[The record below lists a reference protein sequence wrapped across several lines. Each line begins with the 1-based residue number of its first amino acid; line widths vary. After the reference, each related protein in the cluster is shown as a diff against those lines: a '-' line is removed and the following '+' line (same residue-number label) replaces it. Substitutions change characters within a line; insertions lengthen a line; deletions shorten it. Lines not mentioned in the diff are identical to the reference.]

1 VSLSIGGRYAEA
13 SHALDQAEAVASDP
27 DIRARILGTRA
38 VVLQRVGRPDS
49 AEEIA
54 KAAIDVDGIS
64 DRTRAA
70 LLGQLGALAMYG
82 GRLAE
87 ADRWLTAS
95 IDGLGESVEAARMRI
110 NRSLVSL
117 QAQRFDGAL
126 ADLDAAIDTFAAAGL
141 TVEQGQAQHNRA
153 YVDLLRGDLVSALQ
167 GMLAA
172 RPLAAASP
180 VAAAICDIDRA
191 EVLRDAGQT
200 REAEQLLAASA
211 PVFGR
216 HRMPQS
222 RAETEF
228 QLARSQ
234 LMHAPARARQTAAA
248 SAKRFRSLGNEAW
261 AARADAIRLRAV
273 LSAGAPT
280 ASGPRPEPR
289 RAIDPDEADAVAG
302 ELDGFGFA
310 SEAAAL
316 RLSLDIWRSRH
327 PRARPTVTRPVRV
340 PRTASLEVRLLAH
353 EARAER
359 AAVARRETLVRT
371 HVSAG
376 LDELAEWQAAF
387 GSLDLQTS
395 VSAHGRSLIVA
406 GLASAVR
413 TRRADV
419 VFEWSERARHLSQQV
434 VAIRPPQDPQVAA
447 DLAELRHLRADDPT
461 GSWRRDPR
469 LAALEERARER
480 QWSATGAAGIHQR
493 VTLEGLRAVLDDRT
507 ALLTFIYSGA
517 ELTALVVTRDRARI
531 VDLPLWQAARSTLPG
546 LRADLDMAASI
557 RTGPMADVVQRTLDD
572 KLRAIS
578 AALLDEAVAFA
589 DVDRYLI
596 TLPGVLEGLPW
607 AMLPALRGK
616 VFTLAASATRW
627 AAMTGT
633 SPSPATAGFA
643 VGPRVA
649 RGDEE
654 ADAGA
659 SAWRSARV
667 LRGGEATVDAVADL
681 AAEVDVLHVAAHG
694 KHAADNGLFSGMEL
708 ADGTLFGYD
717 VDRIPRIP
725 SIVVLSSCEV
735 GRSSVRWGEEAVG
748 MTRVWLHAGTR
759 AVVATPVIVAD
770 DVACDLLG
778 AMHGGLVSGL
788 GPSAALADASARTG
802 LTSSFQVHGAGF

>member
-1 VSLSIGGRYAEA
+1 MGGRYAEA
-13 SHALDQAEAVASDP
+13 SHALDVAEASALDP
-27 DIRARILGTRA
+27 DMRARVLGTRA
-38 VVLQRVGRPDS
+38 VVLQRTGHPDE
-49 AEEIA
+49 AEDVA
-54 KAAIDVDGIS
+54 LAATKVAGIT

-70 LLGQLGALAMYG
+70 ILGQLGTLAMYN
-82 GRLAE
+82 GRLLE
-87 ADRWLTAS
+87 AQQRLGAA
-95 IDGLGESVEAARMRI
+95 IDGLGLGTIEAARMLLSRGM
-110 NRSLVSL
+110 VAL
-117 QAQRFDGAL
+117 QMHDFAGAI
-126 ADLDAAIDTFAAAGL
+126 DDMDAAIETFTREGL

-153 YVDLLRGDLVSALQ
+153 YVELLMGDLVAALQ

-200 REAEQLLAASA
+200 NEAEALLARSA
-211 PVFGR
+211 PIFGR

-234 LMHAPARARQTAAA
+234 LMHDPPKARKTAAA
-248 SAKRFRSLGNEAW
+248 SAKRFRSVGNEAW
-261 AARADAIRLRAV
+261 ASRADAIRLRAE
-273 LSAGAPT
+273 LAAGAP
-280 ASGPRPEPR
+280 ALSGRVPEPR
-289 RAIDPDEADAVAG
+289 RPVDPAEAEGVASA
-302 ELDGFGFA
+302 LDGFGFA

-327 PRARPTVTRPVRV
+327 PQAGPSDTRVLRV

-353 EARAER
+353 EARAQR
-359 AAVARRETLVRT
+359 AVAARREALVRK

-395 VSAHGRSLIVA
+395 VSAHGRNLIVA

-413 TRRADV
+413 TRRPDV
-419 VFEWSERARHLSQQV
+419 LFEWSERARHLSQQV
-434 VAIRPPQDPQVAA
+434 VAIRPPQDPQSAA
-447 DLAELRHLRADDPT
+447 DLAELRHLQADDPT
-461 GSWRRDPR
+461 GAWRRDPR

-480 QWSATGAAGIHQR
+480 QWSGTGAAGIHRR
-493 VTLEGLRAVLDDRT
+493 VTLESLRGALDDRT
-507 ALLTFIYSGA
+507 ALLNFVYSG
-517 ELTALVVTRDRARI
+517 EVLTALVVTRDRARI
-531 VDLPLWQAARSTLPG
+531 IDLPGWGAVQRMLPG

-557 RTGPMADVVQRTLDD
+557 HSGPMVEIVKRTLDD
-572 KLRAIS
+572 RLAAIS

-589 DVDRYLI
+589 DAQRIVI
-596 TLPGVLEGLPW
+596 TAPGILGGLPW
-607 AMLPALRGK
+607 AMLPALRGRE
-616 VFTLAASATRW
+616 FTLAASVTRW
-627 AAMTGT
+627 VAHSGAA
-633 SPSPATAGFA
+633 SARSAGFA

-654 ADAGA
+654 TAAAA
-659 SAWRSARV
+659 SAWPAARV
-667 LRGGEATVDAVADL
+667 LRGHDATVDAVADL

-694 KHAADNGLFSGMEL
+694 RHAASNALFSGMEL

-717 VDRIPRIP
+717 VDRIPRVP

-748 MTRVWLHAGTR
+748 MTRVWLHAGTH

-770 DVACDLLG
+770 DIACELLG
-778 AMHGGLVSGL
+778 AMHAGLVAGL
-788 GPSAALADASARTG
+788 TPSAALADASARTG
-802 LTSSFQVHGAGF
+802 LVSSFQVHGAGF